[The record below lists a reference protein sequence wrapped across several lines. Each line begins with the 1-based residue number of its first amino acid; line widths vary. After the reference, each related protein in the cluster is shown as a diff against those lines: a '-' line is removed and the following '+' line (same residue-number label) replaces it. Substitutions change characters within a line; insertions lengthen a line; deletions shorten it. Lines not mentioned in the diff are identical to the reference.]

1 MPINFRPSDLG
12 GSGGGGDASGGS
24 FSGINESTYGATSA
38 AVEHQLTTSGD
49 IAAARNFFQ
58 PTGSEAALLPAGG
71 SEASAIAA
79 KATAIAGAESTAIA
93 AKAVSAIAGIGGEAA
108 ALSTAAQVGAG
119 PLAAISGE
127 ISPIIQLIMKLPGL
141 TGVAQSFFEWLG
153 ALFGGGAASLTDA
166 FNPALWASMGEH
178 VRSSLLSLGQN
189 GLSADHFQLPLSMLP
204 ANAQIFQ
211 NLGINAGS
219 FHHGFDLSSASSSSG
234 LNGISGLRG
243 DHLNVSGSLDL
254 KKVQFETGG
263 SNPNNMFRMDHK
275 IAGPEISNNFQ
286 ANHLAGTQRLFSDV
300 STRPQSLFAQS
311 SPASASSAT
320 SNIVSNTG
328 TPAGSSAMNIGSSPF
343 GQEVAGLPA
352 NYNISDGV
360 ISEPGISSNIGF
372 KLSDAASATL
382 DKTPTLAPS
391 GAVSD
396 TLGGNQLLAGGDVP
410 NFQPSMGGYFRAVPK
425 VDSFAQQAAPAQ
437 ASDSGLTGLK
447 AEPMSLMKK
456 IKAPD
461 TKAIDQIGH
470 QTKGNVPHTQ
480 HSSSNAQQPMDQIN
494 HRGHHAASHDSAA
507 HKAASADK
515 SPKVNSEK
523 AVSHAKHQVRDQIA
537 KQKAPVQTEQAA
549 EPAEAGDQQI
559 AQAATDNVAGNYT
572 VQHGD
577 CLWDIAKKNLGDGA
591 RWTEIY
597 KLNSDVIGSNP
608 SLIHT
613 GLDLKMPGADAT
625 QLTDAG
631 QYTVQP
637 GDNLWDI
644 AQDKLGDGSR
654 WGEIYK
660 ANEAVIGEN
669 PRMIFSGQQL
679 EIPGIETTLSQAPA
693 NVAPQATPM
702 PTAMQAQPAYDPNMM
717 QQAPAA
723 PQFDPNV
730 QSYVQPQQGYA
741 PQQQMPAQV
750 SAAPREL
757 QVGPGAA
764 AAATLDSTQQVVNAG
779 PVSASL
785 APDLSFLY
793 NNKR

>member
-12 GSGGGGDASGGS
+12 SSGGGADATGS
-24 FSGINESTYGATSA
+24 FTGVNESTYGGMSA

-49 IAAARNFFQ
+49 IAAARQFFQ
-58 PTGSEAALLPAGG
+58 PAATGAEAAIMPAGG
-71 SEASAIAA
+71 SEATAIAA
-79 KATAIAGAESTAIA
+79 KATAIAGAESTAVA
-93 AKAVSAIAGIGGEAA
+93 AKAVAGIAGVGGEAA
-108 ALSTAAQVGAG
+108 ALGAAQVGAG
-119 PLAAISGE
+119 PLAPISGE
-127 ISPIIQLIMKLPGL
+127 ISPIVQLIMKLPGL

-189 GLSADHFQLPLSMLP
+189 GISADHFQFPLSMLP

-211 NLGINAGS
+211 NIGLNANS
-219 FHHGFDLSSASSSSG
+219 FHFDLSGHASSSS
-234 LNGISGLRG
+234 LSGIGNLRG
-243 DHLNVSGSLDL
+243 DHLNVSGPLDL
-254 KKVQFETGG
+254 KKAQFEMGG
-263 SNPNNMFRMDHK
+263 SNPNNMFRLEHK

-311 SPASASSAT
+311 SPAASTAST
-320 SNIVSNTG
+320 NIVSNTG
-328 TPAGSSAMNIGSSPF
+328 TPVNSSALNIGSTIG

-352 NYNISDGV
+352 NYNVSDGV
-360 ISEPGISSNIGF
+360 ISGPGISSNIGF
-372 KLSDAASATL
+372 KLSDAAGATM
-382 DKTPTLAPS
+382 DNAPTLAPS

-396 TLGGNQLLAGGDVP
+396 TLGANQLIAGGDVP
-410 NFQPSMGGYFRAVPK
+410 NFQPSSMGGFFRPGAGTIPRAE
-425 VDSFAQQAAPAQ
+425 SFAQQAAP

-461 TKAIDQIGH
+461 AKAVDQIGH

-480 HSSSNAQQPMDQIN
+480 NAPSNNNQPMDQVS
-494 HRGHHAASHDSAA
+494 HRGHHEAAAQKSTGGAEKA
-507 HKAASADK
+507 HKVSH
-515 SPKVNSEK
+515 EK
-523 AVSHAKHQVRDQIA
+523 ATSHSKHQVKDQIA
-537 KQKAPVQTEQAA
+537 KQKAPVAQTEQAA
-549 EPAEAGDQQI
+549 EQTVSGDQQI
-559 AQAATDNVAGNYT
+559 AQAGSDNVAGNYT

-577 CLWDIAKKNLGDGA
+577 CLWDIAKKNLGDGS

-597 KLNSDVIGSNP
+597 KLNSDLIGSNP
-608 SLIHT
+608 NLIHT

-625 QLTDAG
+625 QISDAG

-654 WGEIYK
+654 WGEIFK
-660 ANEAVIGEN
+660 ANEAVIGDN
-669 PRMIFSGQQL
+669 PRLIFSGQQL
-679 EIPGIETTLSQAPA
+679 EIPGIETTVSQAPA
-693 NVAPQATPM
+693 GIAPQATPT

-717 QQAPAA
+717 QQGSAA
-723 PQFDPNV
+723 PQLDPNV

-741 PQQQMPAQV
+741 PQEQMPAQV
-750 SAAPREL
+750 SAASSGM
-757 QVGPGAA
+757 QMGPGAA
-764 AAATLDSTQQVVNAG
+764 GAATLDPSQQVVSSG

>member
-1 MPINFRPSDLG
+1 MPIDFRPSELG
-12 GSGGGGDASGGS
+12 GSGGGADASGA
-24 FSGINESTYGATSA
+24 FSGTSP

-49 IAAARNFFQ
+49 IAAARQFFQ
-58 PTGSEAALLPAGG
+58 PSGAEAALMPAGG
-71 SEASAIAA
+71 SEATAIAA

-93 AKAVSAIAGIGGEAA
+93 AKAVTAIAGVGEAA
-108 ALSTAAQVGAG
+108 ALGAAQVGAG
-119 PLAAISGE
+119 PLAAVSGE

-178 VRSSLLSLGQN
+178 VRSSILSLGQN
-189 GLSADHFQLPLSMLP
+189 GLSADHFHLPLSMLP

-211 NLGINAGS
+211 HIGMNAGRLTD
-219 FHHGFDLSSASSSSG
+219 FHSLDLGGSSHSLSTS
-234 LNGISGLRG
+234 ISGLRG
-243 DHLNVSGSLDL
+243 DHLNVSGPLDL
-254 KKVQFETGG
+254 KKAQFEMGG
-263 SNPNNMFRMDHK
+263 TNPHNMFRMDGK

-286 ANHLAGTQRLFSDV
+286 ANHLAGTQRLFSDL
-300 STRPQSLFAQS
+300 SARPQSLFAQS
-311 SPASASSAT
+311 SPATNAT
-320 SNIVSNTG
+320 NSIVSNAS
-328 TPAGSSAMNIGSSPF
+328 TPAGSSALNIGSSPF

-352 NYNISDGV
+352 NYNVSDGV
-360 ISEPGISSNIGF
+360 ISGPGLSSNIGY

-382 DKTPTLAPS
+382 DNAPTLAPS

-396 TLGGNQLLAGGDVP
+396 TLGGNQLIAGGDVP
-410 NFQPSMGGYFRAVPK
+410 SFQPSSMGGYFRALPK
-425 VDSFAQQAAPAQ
+425 AESFAQQATPAAAPA
-437 ASDSGLTGLK
+437 DSGLTGLK

-461 TKAIDQIGH
+461 AKAVDQIGH
-470 QTKGNVPHTQ
+470 QTKGSVPHTQ
-480 HSSSNAQQPMDQIN
+480 HSTGNSQPMDQIN
-494 HRGHHAASHDSAA
+494 HRGHHSASHDSTA

-515 SPKVNSEK
+515 PHK
-523 AVSHAKHQVRDQIA
+523 VSHEKSISQAKHQVRDQIA
-537 KQKAPVQTEQAA
+537 KQKVQAERSVEPSEQAT
-549 EPAEAGDQQI
+549 AGDQQV
-559 AQAATDNVAGNYT
+559 AQAGNDQVAGNYT

-577 CLWDIAKKNLGDGA
+577 CLWDIAKKNLGDGS

-597 KLNSDVIGSNP
+597 KLNTDVIGSNP
-608 SLIHT
+608 GLIHT
-613 GLDLKMPGADAT
+613 GIELKMPGADAT
-625 QLTDAG
+625 QISDAG

-644 AQDKLGDGSR
+644 AQEKLGDGSR

-669 PRMIFSGQQL
+669 PRLIFSGTQL
-679 EIPGIETTLSQAPA
+679 EIPGIETAVSQAPA
-693 NVAPQATPM
+693 NIAPQATPM

-717 QQAPAA
+717 QQAPQA
-723 PQFDPNV
+723 PQFDPNA
-730 QSYVQPQQGYA
+730 QSYAQPQQGYA
-741 PQQQMPAQV
+741 PQQQMPQQV

-764 AAATLDSTQQVVNAG
+764 AAATLDSTQQVVSGGNTG